1 MRRTTIGMLAAGAAL
16 LVAGCGGGTQF
27 ANKPRPPTPIDL
39 TVYINN
45 QRILVSPHSVGAGP
59 VVFIVTNASSKTQAL
74 SIQHSASGGALANTG
89 PITPQG
95 TTQVSVN
102 FRPGDYTVTTNPAGK
117 TDATRSLPTSIH
129 PAALHIGHPRPS
141 ANDVLLQP

>member
-1 MRRTTIGMLAAGAAL
+1 MRRTMIGMLAVAAA

-45 QRILVSPHSVGAGP
+45 QRVLVSPNSIGAGP

-74 SIQHSASGGALANTG
+74 SIQHSGGSALANTG
-89 PITPQG
+89 PITPEG
-95 TTQVSVN
+95 TTQVAIN
-102 FRPGDYTVTTNPAGK
+102 FKPGDYTVTTNPAGE
-117 TDATRSLPTSIH
+117 TDATRATPSSIH

-141 ANDVLLQP
+141 ADNTLLQP